1 MSKASILDVGLAM
14 LTNLEATHKAGYIFN
29 DLKLDNLMV
38 GYGDKLDNTVSEK
51 SVFSDCSIHLV
62 DFGFATKYKDKK
74 GNHIEL
80 GELPSFR
87 GNIIFASRD
96 QMEFKTTSRRDDL
109 ISMCYI
115 LVYLLHRGKLLD
127 IDITSNLEV

>member
-1 MSKASILDVGLAM
+1 MSRASVLDVGIAILM
-14 LTNLEATHKAGYIFN
+14 CLEATHKAGYVFN

-38 GYGDKLDNTVSEK
+38 GLNQKLSMIISKK

-62 DFGFATKYKDKK
+62 DFGYATKYKDKK